1 MKKMKKLFAVLLT
14 LAMVL
19 GMSMTSFAAKEG
31 ATITI
36 SGLATNYAQE
46 VKIYEIYRLN
56 DTDNA
61 WSLNSFADG
70 IITTENDLKNADKL
84 AALKN
89 KIAQDNIDA
98 IDTITTTADA
108 NGVFA
113 NSVTF
118 PNTGKTLQAGAYL
131 VLVRDT
137 KNKTTYS
144 PMVVTTYGY
153 DEDNNLIKPINAS
166 AVAKAESYN
175 ITKTVDDDVAE
186 VGDTVTYTV
195 KTTVPYVKKGETTT
209 FIVTDTLTGADF
221 ILDNATIT
229 IAGTPITDVAFD
241 LDKTNNKITLDLSK
255 YATDE
260 NTYAGQEVVITYSAR
275 INSVD
280 TATNKVE
287 SSHVPDEEVTVTV
300 YTGTA
305 TITKYG
311 EEKDGERPTLEGAEF
326 AVYKIENG
334 KYLYAKINADGYV
347 TGEWLEG
354 TATTV
359 PTGASK
365 VVTGTNGIA
374 TVKGL
379 DINETYY
386 FKETVAPDGYTLNST
401 DSSVTLTKEEKDGV
415 VTVLGSTSMNDTK
428 LSSLPSTGGIGTTIF
443 TIAGCAIMI
452 AAAGLFF
459 ASRKKSDNK

>member
-1 MKKMKKLFAVLLT
+1 MKKMRKLFAVLLT

-19 GMSMTSFAAKEG
+19 GMSMTSFAAKAG

-36 SGLATNYAQE
+36 SGLATNHPQE

-70 IITTENDLKNADKL
+70 IITTEDDLKKADKL
-84 AALKN
+84 NALKE
-89 KIAQDNIDA
+89 KIAQDSIDA
-98 IDTITTTADA
+98 FDTITTTADA

-113 NSVTF
+113 NSVAF
-118 PNTGKTLQAGAYL
+118 PNTGKELQAGAYL

-137 KNKTTYS
+137 ESETKYS

-153 DEDNNLIKPINAS
+153 DKNNNLIKPIDAS

-195 KTTVPYVKKGETTT
+195 KTTVPYVKIGEITT
-209 FIVTDTLTGADF
+209 FVVTDTLTGADF

-241 LDKTNNKITLDLSK
+241 LDKPNNKITLNFSK

-287 SSHVPDEEVTVTV
+287 SNHIPDGKVTVTV

-334 KYLYAKINADGYV
+334 KYLYAKIANGYV

-354 TATTV
+354 TATKV
-359 PTGASK
+359 PEGAGK

-386 FKETVAPDGYTLNST
+386 FKETVAPDGYSLNST
-401 DSSVTLTKEEKDGV
+401 SSTVTLTKEKKDGV
-415 VTVLGSTSMNDTK
+415 VTVSGSTSMNDTK
-428 LSSLPSTGGIGTTIF
+428 LSSLPSTGGIGTTIY
-443 TIAGCAIMI
+443 TIAGCVIMI